1 MEDGKNSR
9 ADICIFIISPA
20 GRAVKKVGRWGGL
33 KEVETNRHRA
43 GLFLVFGLN
52 KHTEHINS
60 KGCPGPIS
68 RNAASSRR
76 LFKAVSLSQRWC
88 GGRGGPAPS
97 PSSLCLHYS
106 RGGGVGEG
114 RGSRTVLSILRY
126 TKERPFPSSCKI
138 RLWSFFLLV
147 PKLQTCILNRDVSS
161 ANMQSEK

>member
-1 MEDGKNSR
+1 MEDGKNWR

-20 GRAVKKVGRWGGL
+20 GRAGGEGGEKSGEGL

-88 GGRGGPAPS
+88 GGRGGPTRS
-97 PSSLCLHYS
+97 PSSLCVHYN

-114 RGSRTVLSILRY
+114 RGSRTVLSILLY

-138 RLWSFFLLV
+138 WFS
-147 PKLQTCILNRDVSS
+147 
-161 ANMQSEK
+161 

>member
-20 GRAVKKVGRWGGL
+20 GRAEGERAVKKVGRWGGL

-60 KGCPGPIS
+60 KGCPDPIS

-88 GGRGGPAPS
+88 GERGGPAPS

-126 TKERPFPSSCKI
+126 TKERPFPSSCKTWI
-138 RLWSFFLLV
+138 S
-147 PKLQTCILNRDVSS
+147 
-161 ANMQSEK
+161 